1 LFTPTQVWSNHER
14 IQADVVDHILAI
26 AGVFDLRGC
35 QNPAGLD
42 GRTLLVA
49 FGARRK

>member
-1 LFTPTQVWSNHER
+1 MG
-14 IQADVVDHILAI
+14 DVVDHILAI

-35 QNPAGLD
+35 QSPAGHD
-42 GRTLLVA
+42 VRTLLAA